1 MSQIIDNIRTELIAN
16 SDEQLRKSSQHF
28 FKEEIRC
35 YGIKS
40 ANVVNIGKVHFKAI
54 KDLPKAEIFNLCDE
68 LWQSGMIEE
77 SFVACNW
84 SYYVSKKY
92 TPDDIKIFE
101 KWIGSYV
108 NNWASCDT
116 LCNHTVG
123 EFLEMYPDYI
133 SELKRWATSTNRW
146 MKRAAAVSLIIPARH
161 GKFLNDILEIADILL
176 MDSDDMVQK
185 GYGWMLKAASQA
197 HGQEIFEYVMAK
209 KAVMPRT
216 ALRYAIEKM
225 SLELRTKAM
234 EKPIT
239 NTNI

>member
-1 MSQIIDNIRTELIAN
+1 MNVTIDKLRRELIEN
-16 SDEQLRKSSQHF
+16 SDELLQKSSQHF
-28 FKEEIRC
+28 FKESIRC

-40 ANVVNIGKVHFKAI
+40 ATVVKIGKEYFKTI
-54 KDLPKAEIFNLCDE
+54 KDIPKAEIFHLCGE

-84 SYYVSKKY
+84 SYYIRKNY
-92 TPDDIKIFE
+92 QPDDIKVFE

-108 NNWASCDT
+108 DNWASCDT

-123 EFLEMYPDYI
+123 EFLKMYPEYI
-133 SELKRWATSTNRW
+133 SDLKQWAISTNRW

-161 GKFLNDILEIADILL
+161 GMFLKDIFGIADLL
-176 MDSDDMVQK
+176 LSDIDDLVQK

-197 HGQEIFEYVMAK
+197 HEKEIFEYVMAK
-209 KAVMPRT
+209 KAIMPRT

-225 SLELRTKAM
+225 APELKIKAM
-234 EKPIT
+234 AK
-239 NTNI
+239 

>member
-1 MSQIIDNIRTELIAN
+1 MSPVIEKIRKELIAN
-16 SDEQLRKSSQHF
+16 SDEQLQKSNQHF

-40 ANVVNIGKVHFKAI
+40 ATVVTIGKEYFKSI
-54 KDLPKAEIFNLCDE
+54 KEIPKSEIFNLCEE

-92 TPDDIKIFE
+92 TSDDLKVFE

-123 EFLEMYPDYI
+123 KLVEMYPETI
-133 SELKRWATSTNRW
+133 TELKRWATSTNRW
-146 MKRAAAVSLIIPARH
+146 IKRAAAVSLIVPARH
-161 GKFLNDILEIADILL
+161 GKFLKDILEIADLL
-176 MDSDDMVQK
+176 LLDRDDMVQK

-197 HGQEIFEYVMAK
+197 HGKEIFEYVMSK

-225 SLELRTKAM
+225 PLELKARAM
-234 EKPIT
+234 AK
-239 NTNI
+239 

>member
-1 MSQIIDNIRTELIAN
+1 MSQIVEEIRRDLIAN

-40 ANVVNIGKVHFKAI
+40 ATVVNIGKEHFKAI
-54 KDLPKAEIFNLCDE
+54 TDLPKAVVFDLCNE
-68 LWQSGMIEE
+68 LWQSGIIEE
-77 SFVACNW
+77 SFVACHW
-84 SYYVSKKY
+84 SYAARKKY
-92 TPDDIKIFE
+92 TPDDLIVFE
-101 KWIGSYV
+101 KWIDNYV

-123 EFLEMYPDYI
+123 ELVETYRELI

-146 MKRAAAVSLIIPARH
+146 MKRASAVSLIIPARH
-161 GKFLNDILEIADILL
+161 GKFLTEILQIADILL
-176 MDSDDMVQK
+176 MDNDDMVQK

-197 HGQEIFEYVMAK
+197 HEKEIFEFVMSK

-225 SLELRTKAM
+225 SPELKSKAM
-234 EKPIT
+234 EK
-239 NTNI
+239 

>member
-1 MSQIIDNIRTELIAN
+1 MNQIIDKIRAELIAN
-16 SDEQLRKSSQHF
+16 SDEELQKTSQHF

-40 ANVVNIGKVHFKAI
+40 ATVVNIGKEHFKVI
-54 KDLPKAEIFNLCDE
+54 KDLPKAEVFSLCDE
-68 LWQSGMIEE
+68 LWASGIIEE
-77 SFVACNW
+77 SFVACHW
-84 SYYVSKKY
+84 SYAVCKKY
-92 TPDDIKIFE
+92 MPEDLPVFE
-101 KWIGSYV
+101 KWINNYV

-123 EFLEMYPDYI
+123 ELVEMYPETI
-133 SELKRWATSTNRW
+133 SELKRWAKSSNRW

-161 GKFLNDILEIADILL
+161 GLFLKDIIEIADILL
-176 MDSDDMVQK
+176 MDNDDMVQK

-197 HGQEIFEYVMAK
+197 HQKEIFEYVMSK

-225 SLELRTKAM
+225 PSELKAMAM
-234 EKPIT
+234 EK
-239 NTNI
+239 NN

>member
-1 MSQIIDNIRTELIAN
+1 MSQIIEEIRRELIAN

-40 ANVVNIGKVHFKAI
+40 ATVVNIGKEHFKAI
-54 KDLPKAEIFNLCDE
+54 KNLPKDDIFNLCNE
-68 LWQSGMIEE
+68 LWQSGIIEE
-77 SFVACNW
+77 SFVACHW
-84 SYYVSKKY
+84 SYAVSKKY
-92 TPDDIKIFE
+92 TPDDLIVFE
-101 KWIGSYV
+101 RWIDTYV
-108 NNWASCDT
+108 DNWASCDT

-123 EFLEMYPDYI
+123 ELVEMYPESI

-161 GKFLNDILEIADILL
+161 GKFLKDIIEIADILL

-185 GYGWMLKAASQA
+185 GYGWMLKASSQA
-197 HGQEIFEYVMAK
+197 HEKEIFEYVISK

-216 ALRYAIEKM
+216 AFRYAIEKM
-225 SLELRTKAM
+225 SPELKRKAM
-234 EKPIT
+234 EK
-239 NTNI
+239 

>member
-40 ANVVNIGKVHFKAI
+40 ATVVNIGKEHFKAL
-54 KDLPKAEIFNLCDE
+54 KDLPKEDIFNLCDE
-68 LWQSGMIEE
+68 LWRSGIIEE

-84 SYYVSKKY
+84 SYYVCKKY
-92 TPDDIKIFE
+92 TPDDLIIFE

-123 EFLEMYPDYI
+123 ELVEKYPELI

-161 GKFLNDILEIADILL
+161 GMFLIDILEIADILL

-197 HGQEIFEYVMAK
+197 HEKEIFEYVMSK

-225 SLELRTKAM
+225 PAAFKAKAM
-234 EKPIT
+234 EK
-239 NTNI
+239 NK

>member
-1 MSQIIDNIRTELIAN
+1 MSQIIEEIRTELIAN

-40 ANVVNIGKVHFKAI
+40 ATVVNIGKEHFKAI
-54 KDLPKAEIFNLCDE
+54 RNLPKEDIFNLCDE
-68 LWQSGMIEE
+68 LWQSGIIEE
-77 SFVACNW
+77 SFVACHW
-84 SYYVSKKY
+84 SYAVSKKY
-92 TPDDIKIFE
+92 TPDDLIIFE

-123 EFLEMYPDYI
+123 ELVEKYPELI

-146 MKRAAAVSLIIPARH
+146 MKRASAVSLIIPARH
-161 GKFLNDILEIADILL
+161 GLFLQDIIEIADILL
-176 MDSDDMVQK
+176 MDSDDLVQK

-197 HGQEIFEYVMAK
+197 HEMEIFEYVMSK

-225 SLELRTKAM
+225 PAALKAKAM
-234 EKPIT
+234 EK
-239 NTNI
+239 NK

>member
-1 MSQIIDNIRTELIAN
+1 MSQIIEEIRRELIAN

-40 ANVVNIGKVHFKAI
+40 ATVVNIGKEHFKAL
-54 KDLPKAEIFNLCDE
+54 KNPPKATIFDLCNE
-68 LWQSGMIEE
+68 LWQSGIIEE
-77 SFVACNW
+77 SFVACHW
-84 SYYVSKKY
+84 SFAVCKKY
-92 TPDDIKIFE
+92 APDDLIVFE
-101 KWIGSYV
+101 KWIDTYV

-123 EFLEMYPDYI
+123 ELVNMYPESI
-133 SELKRWATSTNRW
+133 SEFKRWAKSSNRW
-146 MKRAAAVSLIIPARH
+146 MKRASAVSLIIPARH
-161 GKFLNDILEIADILL
+161 GLFLKDILEIADILL

-197 HGQEIFEYVMAK
+197 HEMEIFEYVMLK

-225 SLELRTKAM
+225 SPELKSRAM
-234 EKPIT
+234 EK
-239 NTNI
+239 